1 MKLTKPILKELTKRT
16 ADLVTDEDIDQA
28 RYEDPSEEPG
38 DVKWK
43 DNNAGWNYAHKEH
56 EEMPNVIEARLNDT
70 GKSEE
75 EQEDWES
82 LGKNPYVEEE
92 GDEMNPSDNYEDMK
106 AQLGYMVEPS
116 LKAKKKLK

>member
-1 MKLTKPILKELTKRT
+1 MKIPTPVLKELTKRT
-16 ADLVTDEDIDQA
+16 EDIVTDEDIDQV
-28 RYEDPSEEPG
+28 RYDDPNEEPG

-70 GKSEE
+70 GKSSE

-82 LGKNPYVEEE
+82 LGKNPYVEE
-92 GDEMNPSDNYEDMK
+92 DDYEMSPKNNYEEMK
-106 AQLGYMVEPS
+106 AQLGYMIEPS
-116 LKAKKKLK
+116 LRTKKKLR